1 MTSLRIVVCPDSFKE
16 SMTATQAANAIEK
29 GIQNVCKT
37 CEVVKVPLADGG
49 EGTAAILTERLGADV
64 VEAEVTGPLG
74 DRVVAR
80 YGLLNEKTA
89 IMDVASVIG
98 LELVPEE
105 KRNPLHASSY
115 GLGELIVHALDR
127 GAEAFIIGLG
137 GSATND
143 GGIGMMQ
150 ALGAEIV
157 NAKKEPVS
165 FGGKGLHEI
174 ANMNIDSLDSRLK
187 QCTFTIISDVDNVLI
202 GPKGATYTYG
212 RQKGA
217 DDAMLEQLERGMEH
231 FAEVVKRD
239 LEIDVAGHP
248 SAGAAGGL
256 GAAFIAF
263 LRANV
268 KSGIDYIIELTGLE
282 KEIEQAAFVFTGE
295 GKIDDQ
301 TLHGKTLSGV
311 AALGKK
317 HHVPVIAFVGANL
330 VEQKAFY
337 ESGITAVFSILD
349 KPLSLQ
355 ESLANGARLLE
366 KQVENVVR
374 LLLSN
379 GEK

>member
-1 MTSLRIVVCPDSFKE
+1 
-16 SMTATQAANAIEK
+16 
-29 GIQNVCKT
+29 
-37 CEVVKVPLADGG
+37 
-49 EGTAAILTERLGADV
+49 
-64 VEAEVTGPLG
+64 
-74 DRVVAR
+74 
-80 YGLLNEKTA
+80 
-89 IMDVASVIG
+89 
-98 LELVPEE
+98 
-105 KRNPLHASSY
+105 
-115 GLGELIVHALDR
+115 GELIVHALDR

-157 NAKKEPVS
+157 NAKKEPVG